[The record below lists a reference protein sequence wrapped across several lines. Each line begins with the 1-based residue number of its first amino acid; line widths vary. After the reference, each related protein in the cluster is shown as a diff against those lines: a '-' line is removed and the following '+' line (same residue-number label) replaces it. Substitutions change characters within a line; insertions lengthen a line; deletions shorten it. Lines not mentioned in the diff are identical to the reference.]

1 MHPSESHDAMHPSHA
16 HETKSEPK
24 TISIKL
30 PRLQLPS
37 LQAGILILLIVVGV
51 LQTAQL
57 YGLNLQIASAKV
69 GSTGTP
75 TTSSSSA
82 SSTDSVTSSLPNMV
96 GGC

>member
-1 MHPSESHDAMHPSHA
+1 MHPE
-16 HETKSEPK
+16 ETKHEHEEK

-30 PRLQLPS
+30 PRVKLPS
-37 LQAGILILLIVVGV
+37 LQAAILILLIVVGV

-75 TTSSSSA
+75 TASSSSSS